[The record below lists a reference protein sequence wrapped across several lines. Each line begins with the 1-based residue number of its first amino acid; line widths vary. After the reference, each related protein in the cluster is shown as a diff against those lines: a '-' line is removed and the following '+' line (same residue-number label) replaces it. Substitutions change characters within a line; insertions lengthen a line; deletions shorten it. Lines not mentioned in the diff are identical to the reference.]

1 MQCSEEADS
10 PPTQRR
16 SRTSNACVQCQRKK
30 KRCDGG
36 MPQCTSCTERQ
47 LQCTY
52 LGVRRRGRG
61 KAKVYLE
68 KLEAIVGEF
77 ETSLRGNSTSDPV
90 ESANNNTSSVET
102 HADEA
107 QSSSSLPDVLPLFG
121 PGAKNPP
128 ELHPGSVDH
137 DKVQS
142 AVRERLFT
150 TLHEQISPEKPWMA
164 PKKGPFTSSIFIQ
177 LPPKPYLQLLFEVTF
192 VEPYPMVPVFDLHV
206 LLRLLD
212 QHYSHSPTFS
222 LENYPQRWAMLNTA
236 VAIGIQ
242 LRAAKGSEAEMV
254 ARSWPFFKNAFG
266 MYVPITLRGVDILA
280 LEALLA
286 MFAYM
291 QGSSDLRTTS
301 VLVSSAARFALTL
314 GLHRET
320 YYSGLDLGAA
330 NRARRA
336 FWTCFVLDRDM
347 STRTG
352 MLSNFD
358 EEAISVDHLDL
369 IQAEPAASSAETSHS
384 ARPRTNND
392 MSSSAAS
399 ILFLQSRVKLAILR
413 STVDKLLFSKYA
425 SEQSVPE
432 LLSIVAELEHQL
444 INWKA
449 HLPSTLRPDHINPPT
464 TTMGRQPILL
474 MHMAYYSTLSK
485 IHGFAA
491 HLGSKGNSSSS
502 VMWQVN
508 TARIAQVS
516 AAAEIIRLLQFVSRE
531 EQPGHLWNLLLYP
544 VAACIML
551 VSIVLES
558 PTDTQACSCAQ
569 HIGDIVAFLRGL
581 QHDRV
586 LDVQGLLDLCGA
598 FETLVREAISGAV
611 DGTASSGPL
620 HNGINPGL
628 DTRRQH
634 ILSYT
639 HGRTSS
645 LQLASGL
652 MDNIPALCSIA
663 AGTFSDLVPK
673 IQISPISS
681 QLAPSSL
688 RPETYGFT
696 FA

>member
-10 PPTQRR
+10 PHTERR

-47 LQCTY
+47 LECTY

-68 KLEAIVGEF
+68 KLEAIVGEL
-77 ETSLRGNSTSDPV
+77 ETSFRGNSTSDPV
-90 ESANNNTSSVET
+90 ESVNNNSSSVET

-107 QSSSSLPDVLPLFG
+107 QSSSSLPDALPLFG

-137 DKVQS
+137 DKAQS
-142 AVRERLFT
+142 AVRERLIT
-150 TLHEQISPEKPWMA
+150 ALHEQTSPEKPWMA

-177 LPPKPYLQLLFEVTF
+177 LPPKPYLQFLFEVTF

-212 QHYSHSPTFS
+212 QHYSDSPTFS

-242 LRAAKGSEAEMV
+242 LQAAKGSETEMM
-254 ARSWPFFKNAFG
+254 AMSWPFFKNAFG

-280 LEALLA
+280 LEALLV
-286 MFAYM
+286 MVAYM

-301 VLVSSAARFALTL
+301 VLVSSAARLALTL

-330 NRARRA
+330 NCARRA

-352 MLSNFD
+352 MHSNFD
-358 EEAISVDHLDL
+358 EEAISVDNLDL
-369 IQAEPAASSAETSHS
+369 IQAEPAASSAETN
-384 ARPRTNND
+384 A

-399 ILFLQSRVKLAILR
+399 TLFLQSRVKLAILR

-425 SEQSVPE
+425 SEQSAPQ

-474 MHMAYYSTLSK
+474 MHMAYYSTLSE

-491 HLGSKGNSSSS
+491 HLGSKGDNSSSI
-502 VMWQVN
+502 MWQVS
-508 TARIAQVS
+508 TARIAQV
-516 AAAEIIRLLQFVSRE
+516 AAAVEIIRLLQFVSRE
-531 EQPGHLWNLLLYP
+531 EQPGHLWCVYLADLSRVSCSSNGFILRNLLLYP
-544 VAACIML
+544 MAACIML
-551 VSIVLES
+551 VSIVLEG

-569 HIGDIVAFLRGL
+569 HIDDIVAFLRGL

-611 DGTASSGPL
+611 DRTASSGPL
-620 HNGINPGL
+620 RNGINPGL
-628 DTRRQH
+628 DARRQVCCE
-634 ILSYT
+634 S
-639 HGRTSS
+639 
-645 LQLASGL
+645 
-652 MDNIPALCSIA
+652 
-663 AGTFSDLVPK
+663 
-673 IQISPISS
+673 
-681 QLAPSSL
+681 
-688 RPETYGFT
+688 
-696 FA
+696 